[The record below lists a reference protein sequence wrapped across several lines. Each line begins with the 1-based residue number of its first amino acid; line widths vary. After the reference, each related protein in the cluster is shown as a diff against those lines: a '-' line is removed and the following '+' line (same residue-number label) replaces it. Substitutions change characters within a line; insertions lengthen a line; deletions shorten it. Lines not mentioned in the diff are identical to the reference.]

1 MTDAELLK
9 QSKER
14 FVASC
19 ERDSEQR
26 LLQEQDLKFVTLDQ
40 WDTTVRN
47 ARENDI
53 NGPRPCL
60 TIDKLGQYRTQ
71 IINNI
76 RKNKPAGK
84 VRGVD
89 NKADPKTAEIFQGI
103 VRHIDD
109 ISKTDIVYET
119 SAEWAID
126 TGEGYWRYVTE
137 YLPGSV
143 DEQEIYRRAIPNG
156 FSVYGGPHMSPDGS
170 DAQYWHIF
178 EDIPQDEFKRLHPGK
193 DIKSEDFDAEGM
205 KYWMPDKCVR
215 VCEYLYYEFV
225 KEKLVKLSDGRT
237 MTQEEFK
244 KLPPPVAPP
253 QMPGML
259 PMPAPMPLTVIA
271 DRESEKRVV
280 KWCKHTGTQV
290 LKKQDW
296 PGKFLPVVKVVGH
309 QKMVEGKKKT
319 WGIVRPAI
327 DSCRMYNFVAST
339 IMERIGLTP
348 LNQFIAS
355 EGQISGREQE
365 WRDANRI
372 RRAVLLYKREDVN
385 GNASPP
391 PQRAGPIQ
399 SDPGLTQQLQIIEHD
414 IKTSLGMFKA
424 SVGEEQGDQSGRA
437 IRALQSQSD
446 TATFHFPNN
455 LAVSVRRG
463 LEIELDLIPK
473 VYDVASVKRIIG
485 EDGKA
490 QQVKIDPEQ
499 PQARR
504 DIQQADGSVMSIYN
518 LNVGLYDVTP
528 TTGPSYATGR
538 QEVAELVMDSMK
550 NNPALMPVIGDLG
563 FRALDNPVA
572 DQIADR
578 LAAAGGHDQKGAQ
591 IPPQVKQQMDQMQQA
606 LQGLQQENQQLK
618 SGAMEGMAK
627 VNADAAAKQKAIDD
641 QRMLDEQEL
650 ALKQKKQADEAKLA
664 RDKAIDEFDLKK
676 WVAEQEIAID
686 KMKADHAKSIK
697 DGELALTKEKFA
709 DEQAAR
715 AETDVMP
722 KLHGMLMEHS
732 NALAQKIDQSKPG
745 NVRIVQKKDGTGR
758 VTGGTAH
765 YDNGDV
771 REVTLQ

>member
-1 MTDAELLK
+1 MTDADLLK

-19 ERDSEQR
+19 ERDSAQR

-40 WDTTVRN
+40 WDSTVRN
-47 ARENDI
+47 ARENDV

-84 VRGVD
+84 VRGMD

-119 SAEWAID
+119 AAECGID

-178 EDIPQDEFKRLHPGK
+178 EDIPHDEFKRLYPGK

-225 KEKLVKLSDGRT
+225 KEKLVKFSDGRT
-237 MTQEEFK
+237 MTEEEFK
-244 KLPPPVAPP
+244 KLPPPVAQP
-253 QMPGML
+253 QMPGMPPL
-259 PMPAPMPLTVIA
+259 PTPPLTVIA
-271 DRESEKRVV
+271 ERDSEKRIV

-355 EGQISGREQE
+355 EGQISGRENE
-365 WRDANRI
+365 WREANKI
-372 RRAVLLYKREDVN
+372 RRAVLLYKREDIN

-414 IKTSLGMFKA
+414 IQTSLGMFKA

-455 LAVSVRRG
+455 LSISVRRG

-485 EDGKA
+485 EDGNA
-490 QQVKIDPEQ
+490 QQIKIDPEQ

-504 DIQQADGSVMSIYN
+504 DIHQADGSVMSIYN

-550 NNPALMPVIGDLG
+550 NNPALVPIIGDLG
-563 FRALDNPVA
+563 YRALDNPIA

-591 IPPQVKQQMDQMQQA
+591 IPPQVKAQIDQMGQQMQA
-606 LQGLQQENQQLK
+606 LQQENQQLK
-618 SGAMEGMAK
+618 AGTMEGMAK
-627 VNADAAAKQKAIDD
+627 VQADAANKKAA
-641 QRMLDEQEL
+641 LDEQAAVDAREL
-650 ALKQKKQADEAKLA
+650 DLKKERQDREAQLA
-664 RDKAIDEFDLKK
+664 RDKAIDEYNLAVWKAQK
-676 WVAEQEIAID
+676 QVEID
-686 KMKADHAKSIK
+686 EGKAAHAKKLK
-697 DGELALTKEKFA
+697 DDELTLSRQAHEQ
-709 DEQAAR
+709 EQAAR

-722 KLHGMLMEHS
+722 ILAGMLNEHS
-732 NALAQKIDQSKPG
+732 TALAQKIDQSKPG
-745 NVRIVQKKDGTGR
+745 NVHIVQKKDAAGR
-758 VTGGTAH
+758 VIGGTAH
-765 YDNGDV
+765 YQNGDV